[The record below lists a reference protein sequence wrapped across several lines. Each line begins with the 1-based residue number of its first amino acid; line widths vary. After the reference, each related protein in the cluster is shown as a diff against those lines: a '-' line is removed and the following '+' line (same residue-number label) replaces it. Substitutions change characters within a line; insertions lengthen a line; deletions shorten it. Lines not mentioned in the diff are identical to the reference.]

1 MPETDPA
8 ITPTCAHCGSDAV
21 IPDAFLYPKDS
32 GGGTGTLQLGLHRNP
47 SALMLKQT
55 ERTDTRVQV
64 CGDCGFVALFSTD
77 ARALWD
83 AHVDRLSREFGA

>member
-21 IPDAFLYPKDS
+21 IPDVFLYDKEGLGSPK
-32 GGGTGTLQLGLHRNP
+32 LQVCLHRNP
-47 SALMLKQT
+47 DALMLKQT

-64 CGDCGFVALFSTD
+64 CGDCGHVALFSTD

>member
-1 MPETDPA
+1 MPETDPS
-8 ITPTCAHCGSDAV
+8 ITPICTHCGSDAM

-32 GGGTGTLQLGLHRNP
+32 GGGTGTLQLGLHRYP
-47 SALMLKQT
+47 DALMLKQT

-64 CGDCGFVALFSTD
+64 CGDCGFVALFSAD
-77 ARALWD
+77 AGALWA